1 MNTRLYRVVV
11 GMFLRLALST
21 LLWVLGAF
29 DASAQDVHS
38 ATTETA
44 RHHYDAAVNYYE
56 QLRYEDAAREFREA
70 YRISGRSHLLKN
82 IAISLQ
88 HARRWADAADAYTQ
102 YLAEAPSER
111 DRAGIEARIARL
123 RELAASEARGDET
136 SDEGVPETPLLE
148 SSEEEDSFATE
159 MSPPEEVITTE
170 SSFPVVPTVFVSMAA
185 ALGIGALATGII
197 AHDTYE
203 RLDGACM
210 SGICDPSLR
219 GDRDRGE
226 ALAITST
233 VLTGAFAA
241 AAITGIVL
249 FIVSGEESSDSEP
262 HVSGYLDREG
272 GGLFIRGRM

>member
-1 MNTRLYRVVV
+1 MNTRLS
-11 GMFLRLALST
+11 LHLLLSL
-21 LLWVLGAF
+21 LLWVPGPF
-29 DASAQDVHS
+29 DALAQDVVLAQDVHGPEV
-38 ATTETA
+38 ETA
-44 RHHYDAAVNYYE
+44 RHHYEAAVNYYE

-102 YLAEAPSER
+102 YLAEAPNER

-136 SDEGVPETPLLE
+136 SDEGGFETPLLE
-148 SSEEEDSFATE
+148 SNEEDESYAMETN
-159 MSPPEEVITTE
+159 PPEGAAVAE

-185 ALGIGALATGII
+185 ALGVGALVTGIL

-203 RLDGACM
+203 RLDDACM

-241 AAITGIVL
+241 AAITGIIL